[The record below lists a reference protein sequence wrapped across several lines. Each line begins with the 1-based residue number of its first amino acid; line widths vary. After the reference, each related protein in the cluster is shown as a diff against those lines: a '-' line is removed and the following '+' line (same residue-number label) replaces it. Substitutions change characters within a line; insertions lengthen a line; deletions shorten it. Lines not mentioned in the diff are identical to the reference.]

1 MNLNSMKQINLASE
15 SSKEQLDQWILEINK
30 NILAKAL
37 ESGIVTHKSTLA
49 DVFKIER
56 FAKDILSTFFKETAQ
71 STDPDAVFK
80 QWLDADTYNLD

>member
-37 ESGIVTHKSTLA
+37 ESGVVSHKSTLA

-56 FAKDILSTFFKETAQ
+56 FAKDVLCTFFKETAN